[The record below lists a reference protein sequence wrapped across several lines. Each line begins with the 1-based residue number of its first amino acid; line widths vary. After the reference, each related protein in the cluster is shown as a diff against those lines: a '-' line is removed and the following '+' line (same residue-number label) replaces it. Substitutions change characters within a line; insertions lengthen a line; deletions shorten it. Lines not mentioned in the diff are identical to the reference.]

1 MDCLQTRMV
10 PVQLPESTVNNSLFP
25 QKYLKRKLVRRGGVG
40 RGERGGVGRGERVRV
55 EGMVAGGKKSKVMQE
70 FSVFIFEISFF
81 FVIFRTPP
89 KKPRPYFL
97 TTPHK

>member
-1 MDCLQTRMV
+1 MV
-10 PVQLPESTVNNSLFP
+10 PVQLPVSTVNNSLFP

-40 RGERGGVGRGERVRV
+40 RGERARV

-81 FVIFRTPP
+81 FLYI
-89 KKPRPYFL
+89 YL
-97 TTPHK
+97 AL